1 MVFKLINISK
11 GKRADI
17 AVKALS
23 VFWLAVVMD
32 KVLSEVMDEGEIIIA
47 HGADTVFLAKRP
59 LCWTFTFVCSYRCG
73 GFFTGCRQQDM
84 ASTRSA
90 TAMT

>member
-1 MVFKLINISK
+1 MLVQGSLGRELRPAGRAPEQTLVHVAQAMVFKLINISK

-32 KVLSEVMDEGEIIIA
+32 EVLSEVMDEGEIIVA
-47 HGADTVFLAKRP
+47 HGADTVFLA
-59 LCWTFTFVCSYRCG
+59 
-73 GFFTGCRQQDM
+73 
-84 ASTRSA
+84 
-90 TAMT
+90 